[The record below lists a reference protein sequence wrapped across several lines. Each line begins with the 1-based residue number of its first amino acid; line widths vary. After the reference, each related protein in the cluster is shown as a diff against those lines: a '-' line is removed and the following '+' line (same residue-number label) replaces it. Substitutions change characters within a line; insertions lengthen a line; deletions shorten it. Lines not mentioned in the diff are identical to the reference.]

1 MRETLNCMACS
12 FLNALVLFTGKV
24 NQRIK
29 GLKFTLFLHLVE
41 LNCDSKPRLQLLINP
56 NFLLEQ
62 EKKRKKFTDQ
72 FYQWL
77 KRICVKDCCL
87 ISELTSR
94 FPSAFLCVHL
104 LPSYILTF
112 LIPQFTSEPFPCF
125 EGLSRTI
132 PSRYSDSS
140 SILIW

>member
-1 MRETLNCMACS
+1 MRETLNYMASS
-12 FLNALVLFTGKV
+12 FLNALVLFIGKV

-29 GLKFTLFLHLVE
+29 GLTFTLFLRRVE

-62 EKKRKKFTDQ
+62 EKKKLTDQ

-77 KRICVKDCCL
+77 KKICARDCCL
-87 ISELTSR
+87 ISELTSH
-94 FPSAFLCVHL
+94 FTSAFLCVHL